1 MTRLLVSLA
10 LLIGFAAP
18 VHAEGPMLVELFASK
33 NCRACPAAYKTMKQV
48 EAERGKDVIV
58 LTWAVDYWD
67 YLGGKEKMA
76 LPESKDRQRA
86 YVDHFSMRGP
96 YTPQTVYNGL
106 EQASGNKPAKVG
118 AAMMKA
124 EMADPT
130 DVRLQRAGKRVVL
143 TGQPDGLADIWWVA
157 YLDAA
162 TTRPRCRTR
171 SPACARSARGLAA
184 RLRSN
189 CRPASPAASSSCR
202 KPAWAASSPRCVP
215 TSADPLP

>member
-1 MTRLLVSLA
+1 MTRLLISLA
-10 LLIGFAAP
+10 LLFGLSAP
-18 VHAEGPMLVELFASK
+18 AHAEGPMLVELFASK

-48 EAERGKDVIV
+48 EAERGDDVIV

-118 AAMMKA
+118 AAMKKA
-124 EMADPT
+124 EMAEPT
-130 DVRLQRAGKRVVL
+130 DVRLKRSGKRVVL
-143 TGQPDGLADIWWVA
+143 TGQPDGLTDIWWVA
-157 YLDAA
+157 YLAA
-162 TTRPRCRTR
+162 DDNKTKMPNPVTSVRQIGPWLGGKAEIELPVCESGCVLVVQEAGMGRV
-171 SPACARSARGLAA
+171 LATMRA
-184 RLRSN
+184 N
-189 CRPASPAASSSCR
+189 
-202 KPAWAASSPRCVP
+202 
-215 TSADPLP
+215 

>member
-48 EAERGKDVIV
+48 EAERGQDVIV

-124 EMADPT
+124 EMAEPT
-130 DVRLQRAGKRVVL
+130 NVRLQRAGKRVVL

-157 YLDAA
+157 YLDAGDN
-162 TTRPRCRTR
+162 TTKMPNPVTSVRQIGPWLGGKAEIEL
-171 SPACARSARGLAA
+171 PACESGCVLVVQEAGMGRVLATMRA
-184 RLRSN
+184 N
-189 CRPASPAASSSCR
+189 
-202 KPAWAASSPRCVP
+202 
-215 TSADPLP
+215 

>member
-48 EAERGKDVIV
+48 EAERGQDVIV

-124 EMADPT
+124 EMAEPT
-130 DVRLQRAGKRVVL
+130 NVRLQRSGKRVVL

-157 YLDAA
+157 YLDASDN
-162 TTRPRCRTR
+162 TTKMPNPVTSVRQIGPWLGGKAEIEL
-171 SPACARSARGLAA
+171 PACESGCVLVVQEAGMGRVLATMRA
-184 RLRSN
+184 N
-189 CRPASPAASSSCR
+189 
-202 KPAWAASSPRCVP
+202 
-215 TSADPLP
+215 

>member
-18 VHAEGPMLVELFASK
+18 VQAEGPMLVELFASK

-124 EMADPT
+124 EMAEPT
-130 DVRLQRAGKRVVL
+130 DVRLQRSGKRVVL
-143 TGQPDGLADIWWVA
+143 TGQPGGLADIWWVA
-157 YLDAA
+157 YLDAGDNKTKMPNPVTSVRQIGPWLGGKA
-162 TTRPRCRTR
+162 EIEL
-171 SPACARSARGLAA
+171 PACESGCVLVVQEAGMGRVLATMRA
-184 RLRSN
+184 N
-189 CRPASPAASSSCR
+189 
-202 KPAWAASSPRCVP
+202 
-215 TSADPLP
+215 

>member
-143 TGQPDGLADIWWVA
+143 TGQPGGLADIWWVA
-157 YLDAA
+157 YLDAGDN
-162 TTRPRCRTR
+162 TTKMPNPVTSVRQIGPWLGGKAEIEL
-171 SPACARSARGLAA
+171 PACESGCVLVVQEAGMGRVLATMRA
-184 RLRSN
+184 N
-189 CRPASPAASSSCR
+189 
-202 KPAWAASSPRCVP
+202 
-215 TSADPLP
+215 

>member
-48 EAERGKDVIV
+48 EAERGQDVIV

-76 LPESKDRQRA
+76 LPASIDRQRA

-124 EMADPT
+124 EMAEPT
-130 DVRLQRAGKRVVL
+130 NVRLQRAGKRVVL

-157 YLDAA
+157 YLDAGDN
-162 TTRPRCRTR
+162 TTKMPNPVTSVRQIGPWLGGKAEIEL
-171 SPACARSARGLAA
+171 PACESGCVLVVQEAGMGRVLATMRA
-184 RLRSN
+184 N
-189 CRPASPAASSSCR
+189 
-202 KPAWAASSPRCVP
+202 
-215 TSADPLP
+215 

>member
-48 EAERGKDVIV
+48 EAERGQDVIV

-124 EMADPT
+124 EMAEPT
-130 DVRLQRAGKRVVL
+130 NVRLQRAGKRVVL

-157 YLDAA
+157 YLDASDN
-162 TTRPRCRTR
+162 TTKMPNPVTSVRQIGPWLGGKAEIEL
-171 SPACARSARGLAA
+171 PACESGCVLVVQEAGMGRVLATMRA
-184 RLRSN
+184 N
-189 CRPASPAASSSCR
+189 
-202 KPAWAASSPRCVP
+202 
-215 TSADPLP
+215 

>member
-1 MTRLLVSLA
+1 MTRILVSLA
-10 LLIGFAAP
+10 FLFGLAAP

-48 EAERGKDVIV
+48 EVERGKDVIV

-86 YVDHFSMRGP
+86 YIDHFSMRGP

-106 EQASGNKPAKVG
+106 EQAAGNKPAKVG

-124 EMADPT
+124 EMAEPT
-130 DVRLQRAGKRVVL
+130 DVRLQRTGKRVVL

-157 YLDAA
+157 YLDADDNKTKMPNPVTSVRQIGPWLGGKA
-162 TTRPRCRTR
+162 EIEL
-171 SPACARSARGLAA
+171 PACESGCVLVVQEAGMGRVLATMRA
-184 RLRSN
+184 N
-189 CRPASPAASSSCR
+189 
-202 KPAWAASSPRCVP
+202 
-215 TSADPLP
+215 

>member
-124 EMADPT
+124 EMAEPT
-130 DVRLQRAGKRVVL
+130 DVRLQRSGKRVVL

-157 YLDAA
+157 YLDADDNQTKMPNPVTSVRQIGPWLGGRA
-162 TTRPRCRTR
+162 EIEL
-171 SPACARSARGLAA
+171 PACESG
-184 RLRSN
+184 
-189 CRPASPAASSSCR
+189 
-202 KPAWAASSPRCVP
+202 CVLVVQEAGMGRVLG
-215 TSADPLP
+215 TMRAN

>member
-10 LLIGFAAP
+10 ILFGLAAP

-48 EAERGKDVIV
+48 EAERGQDVIV

-124 EMADPT
+124 EMAEPT
-130 DVRLQRAGKRVVL
+130 DVRLQRSGKRVVL
-143 TGQPDGLADIWWVA
+143 TSQPDGLADIWWVA
-157 YLDAA
+157 YLDADDNQTKMPNPVTSVRQIGPWLGGRA
-162 TTRPRCRTR
+162 EIEL
-171 SPACARSARGLAA
+171 PACESG
-184 RLRSN
+184 
-189 CRPASPAASSSCR
+189 
-202 KPAWAASSPRCVP
+202 CVLVVQEAGMGRVLG
-215 TSADPLP
+215 TMRAN